1 MPRNRARLLTAIL
14 LIMSAAVFTAGAIAE
29 RATATEARA
38 EHSPAAVA
46 GPQPTVS
53 PSGTGEHDTGEPGTP
68 PPSTGA
74 EGHDHGESGNPTP
87 SAAAS
92 ESGHGGS
99 ADHGD
104 SSGGTSH
111 EAQAETLL
119 GVNPEA
125 TPLIVIAVVLS
136 LALAA
141 AVIAVGSPLLL
152 PLVALIMLAF
162 AALDIRELTHQLH
175 ESRPGLAALAATVAL
190 LHLVA
195 AVTALMAWRAPAR
208 PASSA

>member
-1 MPRNRARLLTAIL
+1 MLRNRARLLTAIL
-14 LIMSAAVFTAGAIAE
+14 LIVSAAVFTAGAIAE
-29 RATATEARA
+29 RATTTEARA
-38 EHSPAAVA
+38 ENSPAAVA

-68 PPSTGA
+68 PPS
-74 EGHDHGESGNPTP
+74 
-87 SAAAS
+87 AAAS
-92 ESGHGGS
+92 ESGHGS

-111 EAQAETLL
+111 EARAETLL
-119 GVNPEA
+119 GINPEA

-152 PLVALIMLAF
+152 PLVALIMLTF

-175 ESRPGLAALAATVAL
+175 ESRPGLTALAATVAL

-195 AVTALMAWRAPAR
+195 AATALIAWRAPTR
-208 PASSA
+208 PASPA

>member
-1 MPRNRARLLTAIL
+1 MLRNRARLLTAIL
-14 LIMSAAVFTAGAIAE
+14 LIVSAAVFTAGAIAE

-53 PSGTGEHDTGEPGTP
+53 PSGTGEPGTP

-104 SSGGTSH
+104 SSGETSH

-175 ESRPGLAALAATVAL
+175 ESRPGLVAFAATVAL
-190 LHLVA
+190 LHLMGA
-195 AVTALMAWRAPAR
+195 ATALTAWRAPAR
-208 PASSA
+208 PASSG

>member
-1 MPRNRARLLTAIL
+1 MLRNRARLLTAIL
-14 LIMSAAVFTAGAIAE
+14 LIVSAAVFTAGAIAE
-29 RATATEARA
+29 RATTTQARA
-38 EHSPAAVA
+38 ENSPAAVA
-46 GPQPTVS
+46 GPQPTLS
-53 PSGTGEHDTGEPGTP
+53 PSGTGEHDTGEPTTP
-68 PPSTGA
+68 PPATGA
-74 EGHDHGESGNPTP
+74 DSHDHGESGTPTP
-87 SAAAS
+87 SAGAS

-119 GVNPEA
+119 GINPEA
-125 TPLIVIAVVLS
+125 TPLIVIAIVLS

-141 AVIAVGSPLLL
+141 AVITVASPLPL
-152 PLVALIMLAF
+152 PVVALIMLAF

-195 AVTALMAWRAPAR
+195 AATALMAWRASTR

>member
-1 MPRNRARLLTAIL
+1 MLRNRARLLTAIL
-14 LIMSAAVFTAGAIAE
+14 LIVSAAVFTAGAIAE
-29 RATATEARA
+29 RATANEARA
-38 EHSPAAVA
+38 ENSPAAAA
-46 GPQPTVS
+46 GSQPTVS
-53 PSGTGEHDTGEPGTP
+53 PSGTGEHDTGEPGIP
-68 PPSTGA
+68 PASTGA
-74 EGHDHGESGNPTP
+74 EGHDHGESGTPTP
-87 SAAAS
+87 GAAAS

-99 ADHGD
+99 ADHGE

-111 EAQAETLL
+111 EAQTETLL
-119 GVNPEA
+119 GINPEA

-141 AVIAVGSPLLL
+141 AVIAVGSPSLL
-152 PLVALIMLAF
+152 PVVALVMLAF

-195 AVTALMAWRAPAR
+195 AGTALMAWRAPIR
-208 PASSA
+208 PANSA